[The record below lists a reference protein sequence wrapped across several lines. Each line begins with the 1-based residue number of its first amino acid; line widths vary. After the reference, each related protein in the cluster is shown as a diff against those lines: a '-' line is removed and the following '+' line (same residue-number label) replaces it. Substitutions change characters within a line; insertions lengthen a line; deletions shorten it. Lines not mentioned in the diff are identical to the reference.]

1 MHPWRAGH
9 FDKVPFPDRR
19 TIYAGGT
26 QAGTCTA
33 HITGGSVTS
42 ITFTASG
49 AGYAG
54 GSGCTLSGGGGS
66 GATCAAEVSITTAP
80 TVYAPAFYAT
90 PGWDFATG
98 IGTVNAYNLVFN
110 TAW

>member
-1 MHPWRAGH
+1 
-9 FDKVPFPDRR
+9 
-19 TIYAGGT
+19 
-26 QAGTCTA
+26 
-33 HITGGSVTS
+33 VTS
-42 ITFTASG
+42 IAFSPSG

-66 GATCAAEVSITTAP
+66 GATCAAEVYITTAP
-80 TVYAPAFYAT
+80 TAYAPAFYAT